1 MSRLKKSK
9 ELKVSK
15 RLARTASRGSGVL
28 LRVDTKFLQTR
39 NLIARRIIGNTPASA
54 LASKLPRRSQQDFW
68 PDAGITHQEVT
79 AIGKI
84 ESANGVA
91 PAGT

>member
-15 RLARTASRGSGVL
+15 PIREDHEKEESRESGVL

-54 LASKLPRRSQQDFW
+54 LSLP
-68 PDAGITHQEVT
+68 
-79 AIGKI
+79 
-84 ESANGVA
+84 A
-91 PAGT
+91 PRLTGLADT